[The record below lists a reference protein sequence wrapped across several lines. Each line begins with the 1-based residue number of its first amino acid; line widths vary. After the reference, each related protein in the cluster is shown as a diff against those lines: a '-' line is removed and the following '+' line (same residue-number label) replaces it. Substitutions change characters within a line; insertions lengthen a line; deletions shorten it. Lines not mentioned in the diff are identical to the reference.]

1 MFKLIKELIIVA
13 NAISEL
19 TATDYFDY
27 FVNNFESVGINK
39 STNRTN
45 AVLDSNINTSELY
58 SVLKEKY
65 LVEILN
71 KDEFKNSEVT
81 FIRQQHNPDDFI
93 VATLIDPHTESKIS
107 VELDKSDSPTSTKN
121 AFMTG
126 LNSIKSTYA
135 KEVIEMKSW

>member
-1 MFKLIKELIIVA
+1 MA

>member
-1 MFKLIKELIIVA
+1 MA

-135 KEVIEMKSW
+135 KKVIEMKSW

>member
-1 MFKLIKELIIVA
+1 VA

>member
-58 SVLKEKY
+58 SVLRKKY

-71 KDEFKNSEVT
+71 KDEFKNSEVI

-93 VATLIDPHTESKIS
+93 VATLIDPYTESKIS